1 MLFNSSRRPRAM
13 WAMLLINRSACAL
26 VDRSRRCLVASVQSA
41 LHRFTKLHL
50 DLLESIVRE
59 GAEPGQFQ
67 IQDQRPR
74 DVAMQ
79 ILAGAQ
85 GALMIR
91 RLTGDAHVI
100 DAVTAEFR
108 SYLGYVPTK

>member
-1 MLFNSSRRPRAM
+1 
-13 WAMLLINRSACAL
+13 
-26 VDRSRRCLVASVQSA
+26 

-59 GAEPGQFQ
+59 GAERGQFQ
-67 IQDQRPR
+67 IKDQRPR

-79 ILAGAQ
+79 IFAGAQ
-85 GALMIR
+85 GALIIG

-108 SYLGYVPTK
+108 SYLSYVPTK